1 MARNV
6 EIKAAVKDFAR
17 ITAALAALSAAAPT
31 RLVQED
37 TFFRSPRGRLK
48 LRKLTA
54 TSGELIYYERPDG
67 TAPRE
72 SNYVLVPTAES
83 DRLRDML
90 AAAYGIIGVV
100 RKRRTVRMVDRT
112 RVHLDDVEGL
122 GTFVE
127 LEVVLGDGEP
137 AESGVVEARRLMA
150 ALGIQED
157 QLVSRA
163 YIDLLQSR
171 DVLGTT
177 SSG

>member
-1 MARNV
+1 VLIGRSDTVTPVRFCEQM
-6 EIKAAVKDFAR
+6 KAAQPDAASEVKLVVYPRCPHAFDMTLPDR
-17 ITAALAALSAAAPT
+17 VRDVLAT
-31 RLVQED
+31 
-37 TFFRSPRGRLK
+37 
-48 LRKLTA
+48 
-54 TSGELIYYERPDG
+54 
-67 TAPRE
+67 
-72 SNYVLVPTAES
+72 
-83 DRLRDML
+83 
-90 AAAYGIIGVV
+90 AYGIIGVV

-112 RVHLDDVEGL
+112 RVHLDEVEGL

-171 DVLGTT
+171 
-177 SSG
+177 

>member
-1 MARNV
+1 MYC
-6 EIKAAVKDFAR
+6 
-17 ITAALAALSAAAPT
+17 ALSV
-31 RLVQED
+31 L
-37 TFFRSPRGRLK
+37 SLIG
-48 LRKLTA
+48 
-54 TSGELIYYERPDG
+54 TSMEYPVLLGYSLLASQA

-72 SNYVLVPTAES
+72 SNYVLVPTAEP
-83 DRLRDML
+83 DRVRDVL
-90 AAAYGIIGVV
+90 ATVYGIIGVV
-100 RKRRTVRMVDRT
+100 RKRRTVRMVDCT
-112 RVHLDDVEGL
+112 RVHLDEVEGL

-171 DVLGTT
+171 
-177 SSG
+177 